1 MFWRIRNTDV
11 LTILVK
17 KNMFR
22 PYEGKEFAMAKKK
35 DTPVRLDQLTEE
47 EKMKYEIADELGLLD
62 RVMKD
67 GWKSLSSKETG
78 RIGGI
83 LARKRKN
90 RSKK

>member
-1 MFWRIRNTDV
+1 
-11 LTILVK
+11 
-17 KNMFR
+17 MFR
-22 PYEGKEFAMAKKK
+22 PDEGKEFAMAKKK

>member
-1 MFWRIRNTDV
+1 
-11 LTILVK
+11 
-17 KNMFR
+17 MFR
-22 PYEGKEFAMAKKK
+22 QYEGKEFAMAKKK

-78 RIGGI
+78 RISGI

>member
-1 MFWRIRNTDV
+1 
-11 LTILVK
+11 
-17 KNMFR
+17 
-22 PYEGKEFAMAKKK
+22 MAKKK

-67 GWKSLSSKETG
+67 GCKSLSSKETG
-78 RIGGI
+78 IIGVI